1 MTMYKTW
8 IKTLM
13 GAIAAGALTV
23 SCGDDTDVQKQWESK
38 VIDSEFNEFFTEVFG
53 DIDSEQDFRM
63 VTQRTMNITNVG
75 GDVNTTYTIYVCQ
88 GNPNYEDDAMALYQT
103 TAQGQSAVSFKFD
116 APTGLSHLWVVRSAP
131 NDQVAS
137 YVTVYKTAKSINLS
151 LEDDE
156 TRAQVSETT
165 VNELT
170 NNLFDFS
177 QVHDISDHTYKMSAP
192 STVLQDMSY
201 DQSKASGFEF
211 KAESGTFSN
220 LNLYNYCQSF
230 LQEGEDISQTTPCKI
245 YVNGDVTIE
254 PSCTFIFVEF
264 YIPDGS
270 TLTYKGAD
278 TKGVRFYVK
287 EGGKLI
293 LNTNAINA
301 QYESYPSEIVNEG
314 EVVINGKENTTTE
327 KVMTDT
333 PCTVT
338 FPLNDINDYTKAE
351 ATISE
356 GFWGTVTLGNKLS
369 FNQKSRTVKG
379 FSDNI
384 KFLEFKVNEST
395 AKSFSSSEDYSS
407 AVEMSFGYT
416 GDCSFKPTKVT
427 GNISRVGTDKG
438 KIDILLRN
446 KWGGSWDTTPLSLGT
461 GIVPRRSD
469 KTVEGDTESNGKN
482 NYLADCS
489 FSYDIDEDQ
498 LKGKNISLYIYVYEM
513 DKDKIIALNNIVLF
527 GIVTQEKTVTKETGD
542 PTFAMSNYCNFY
554 NAGTMTFNCPLTFNS
569 ADGNSSPNYFT
580 NYSGATM
587 TGQSVFIGGKGA
599 QFANAGTMTL
609 SSVLEL
615 STGSGGG
622 AQAINTGTMNLAGLS
637 LNTGVTHFYNGG
649 TTIVSGLTEST
660 QSGNTWV
667 NNGYYKTE
675 KLNVNASNVTFY
687 NYCQLI
693 VTDEF
698 YLHEATFNNMSS
710 SYVQASKMDMG
721 NFTFNLWDN
730 AVLYVTDLLSIPEG
744 KGSGSDNG
752 FHGLGSE
759 YALVAAKQVDVL
771 ASSSKNIQFLGKVK
785 YAWNSFRYLDEN
797 DNELTETQAD
807 ALAADS
813 YKHIFYADETAQSV
827 SYSELSIKK
836 PDSDECGAS
845 EWSHG
850 GGPDPQAYTYTLAYE
865 DLGTKDDFD
874 FNDIVLRV
882 SHTGGTTEGTVQFVA
897 AGGTLKISIAYDGE
911 TLFSHTD
918 GVMYATGGSEG
929 NYSIS
934 NLPGVKTATIAMKD
948 DFSWTDDNCLSK
960 FTLNVKNDGGDFV
973 KAIPATT
980 QAGYAPQCLV
990 IPSGTW
996 KWPTGRTS
1004 IKDAYP
1010 QFSAWV
1016 ADKEANTTW
1025 YNYPASGKVYTGN

>member
-1 MTMYKTW
+1 
-8 IKTLM
+8 M

-177 QVHDISDHTYKMSAP
+177 QVHDSISGHTYTMSAP
-192 STVLQDMSY
+192 STVLQDMYY

-211 KAESGTFSN
+211 KAESGTFSK
-220 LNLYNYCQSF
+220 LDLYNYRQ
-230 LQEGEDISQTTPCKI
+230 SQTTPCKI
-245 YVNGDVTIE
+245 YVNGDVTIKS
-254 PSCTFIFVEF
+254 SCTFFFVEF

-270 TLTYKGAD
+270 TLTYNGANIQ
-278 TKGVRFYVK
+278 GVRFYVK

-293 LNTNAINA
+293 LNTDAINA

-314 EVVINGKENTTTE
+314 EVIVNGANS
-327 KVMTDT
+327 
-333 PCTVT
+333 T
-338 FPLNDINDYTKAE
+338 F
-351 ATISE
+351 
-356 GFWGTVTLGNKLS
+356 
-369 FNQKSRTVKG
+369 Q
-379 FSDNI
+379 
-384 KFLEFKVNEST
+384 
-395 AKSFSSSEDYSS
+395 
-407 AVEMSFGYT
+407 
-416 GDCSFKPTKVT
+416 
-427 GNISRVGTDKG
+427 
-438 KIDILLRN
+438 
-446 KWGGSWDTTPLSLGT
+446 
-461 GIVPRRSD
+461 
-469 KTVEGDTESNGKN
+469 
-482 NYLADCS
+482 
-489 FSYDIDEDQ
+489 
-498 LKGKNISLYIYVYEM
+498 
-513 DKDKIIALNNIVLF
+513 
-527 GIVTQEKTVTKETGD
+527 
-542 PTFAMSNYCNFY
+542 MSNYCNFY
-554 NAGTMTFNCPLTFNS
+554 NAGTMTFNCPLRFNP

-637 LNTGVTHFYNGG
+637 LNAGVTHFYNGG

-660 QSGNTWV
+660 QRGNTWV

-675 KLNVNASNVTFY
+675 KLNVDAYNGTFY
-687 NYCQLI
+687 NYCQLM
-693 VTDEF
+693 VSDEF

-730 AVLYVTDLLSIPEG
+730 AVLYVTDLLSIPKG

-752 FHGLGSE
+752 FHGLGNE

-771 ASSSKNIQFLGKVK
+771 ASSSKNIQFLDKVN

-797 DNELTETQAD
+797 GNELTETQAD

-836 PDSDECGAS
+836 PDSDKCGAS

-850 GGPDPQAYTYTLAYE
+850 GGTQPQAYTYTLAYE

-897 AGGTLKISIAYDGE
+897 AGGTLKISIAYDGA

-918 GVMYATGGSEG
+918 GVMYATGGTEG

-934 NLPGVKTATIAMKD
+934 KMPGTKTATIVMDD